1 MNGSCQARPT
11 GAGMARLSLPMLDIL
26 AITGP
31 IYIAILLGIV
41 TTRAGL
47 FAKADMRV
55 LGKFVINLALPA
67 LLFNALAQRPIR
79 DILVPSYFLAYLAG
93 SLAVVA
99 LGWLWCR
106 RVAGL
111 SATASTFYV
120 MGMSCSNS
128 GFVGYP
134 VLLLT
139 LAPVAGVALALNM
152 MVENLVMIPLL
163 LVLAEQGRGGG
174 GKWYRLVGQSL
185 LRLAGNP
192 MVIGLLAGLAVSVLG
207 WKLPDPVARTVNL
220 FAMSSSALSLFVI
233 GGTLVGLPMQGMAR
247 RVLPITFGKLLIH
260 PLAVLLA
267 ILALPLIGMPAL
279 APSLRMA
286 AVLLAAMPMLG
297 IYATLAQAHGHE
309 DFSAAALLVTTAASF
324 LSLSG
329 LLWVLRHPAL
339 WDDIARLAAAR

>member
-1 MNGSCQARPT
+1 
-11 GAGMARLSLPMLDIL
+11 MLDIL

-31 IYIAILLGIV
+31 IYIAIILGIV
-41 TTRAGL
+41 TTRTRL

-79 DILVPSYFLAYLAG
+79 EIINPGYLLAYLAG
-93 SLAVVA
+93 SLFVVG
-99 LGWLWCR
+99 LGWVWCR
-106 RVAGL
+106 RVARL
-111 SATASTFYV
+111 SPTASTFYV

-139 LAPVAGVALALNM
+139 FAPVAGVALALNM

-163 LVLAEQGRGGG
+163 LVLAEHGRGGA
-174 GKWYRLVGQSL
+174 GKWYHLVGQSL
-185 LRLAGNP
+185 LRLVSNP
-192 MVIGLLAGLAVSVLG
+192 MVIGLLAGLAISVLG

-233 GGTLVGLPMQGMAR
+233 GGTLVGLPMQGMAQ
-247 RVLPITFGKLLIH
+247 RVLPIVIGKLIIH

-267 ILALPLIGMPAL
+267 LLALPYLGLPLMD
-279 APSLRMA
+279 PSLRMA

-324 LSLSG
+324 LTLSG
-329 LLWVLRHPAL
+329 LLWLFRHGFNMA
-339 WDDIARLAAAR
+339 

>member
-1 MNGSCQARPT
+1 
-11 GAGMARLSLPMLDIL
+11 MLDIL

-31 IYIAILLGIV
+31 IYIAIFLGIV
-41 TTRAGL
+41 TTRTGL

-79 DILVPSYFLAYLAG
+79 EILNPSYLLAYLAG
-93 SLAVVA
+93 SLVVLG
-99 LGWLWCR
+99 LGWVWCR
-106 RVAGL
+106 RFASL
-111 SATASTFYV
+111 SSTASTFYV

-134 VLLLT
+134 ILLLT

-163 LVLAEQGRGGG
+163 LVLAEHGRSAS
-174 GKWYRLVGQSL
+174 GKWYYLVGQSL
-185 LRLAGNP
+185 LRLVSNP
-192 MVIGLLAGLAVSVLG
+192 MVIGLLAGLAISVVG
-207 WKLPDPVARTVNL
+207 WKLPEPLARTVNL
-220 FAMSSSALSLFVI
+220 FATSSSALSLFVI
-233 GGTLVGLPMQGMAR
+233 GGTLVGLPMHGMVK
-247 RVLPITFGKLLIH
+247 RVVPIVIGKLFIH

-267 ILALPLIGMPAL
+267 ILVLPYLGMPL
-279 APSLRMA
+279 MDPSLRMA
-286 AVLLAAMPMLG
+286 AVVLAAMPMLG

-324 LSLSG
+324 VTLSG
-329 LLWVLRHPAL
+329 LLWLLKHGFDL
-339 WDDIARLAAAR
+339 G

>member
-79 DILVPSYFLAYLAG
+79 DILVPSYFLAYL
-93 SLAVVA
+93 
-99 LGWLWCR
+99 
-106 RVAGL
+106 AGL

-339 WDDIARLAAAR
+339 WDDIARLAEAR